1 MRFESIVYYDDV
13 LFESSVNLNDWSER
27 MAKDDYHVI
36 AYRILAYLY
45 ECLKEG
51 NYPDIK
57 YISHDSEAVNINLN
71 YWEYIIRHLY
81 ADGYIE
87 GVFLGNVVGRK
98 TPMIK
103 FEDLAITPL
112 GIEYLQ
118 DNYFPLQASCLP
130 GFLLPDYSDC

>member
-1 MRFESIVYYDDV
+1 MTSAYIKEVDE
-13 LFESSVNLNDWSER
+13 FESSVNLNDWGER
-27 MAKDDYHVI
+27 MSKDDYHVI

-118 DNYFPLQASCLP
+118 DNSAMARARKFLKDLKESVP
-130 GFLLPDYSDC
+130 GL